1 MALVIIDGVIANDAF
16 ATPAT
21 PNTFVLQDGLEH
33 SQFATGASAT
43 SQPVDVV
50 LGLTTW
56 SAGAVSNSQAL
67 AITLDDVVVAVSQ
80 SKATSNSQAL
90 AITLD
95 DVTVAV
101 AQTAVH
107 SQALAITLD
116 SVTSSITQAL
126 SHSQAMA
133 VTLDSITASVT
144 QTAGHPQSLAIT
156 LDDVVIA
163 ISQSATSAGNSQTL
177 AIVLDD
183 VTCNIT
189 QALSRD
195 QILSATLDDII
206 VSISQAGS
214 NVVPIKVGGDEAGE
228 WKKEK
233 PRKKKNLAE
242 EAQVRKQSILEAYQG
257 LLEPITN
264 TDIAIE
270 VNNVIQSSSLE
281 EITSDLN
288 RVKALLALWK
298 LELDSREQDD
308 EEALLM
314 LL

>member
-1 MALVIIDGVIANDAF
+1 MAGNDVFLYQVPSDANS
-16 ATPAT
+16 
-21 PNTFVLQDGLEH
+21 N
-33 SQFATGASAT
+33 
-43 SQPVDVV
+43 DVRLSDPTKV
-50 LGLTTW
+50 
-56 SAGAVSNSQAL
+56 AGNSQAL
-67 AITLDDVVVAVSQ
+67 AITLDDVVVAVTQTAAHSQ
-80 SKATSNSQAL
+80 SL

-95 DVTVAV
+95 TVAV
-101 AQTAVH
+101 AVTQTAVH

-116 SVTSSITQAL
+116 SVTASGTQTL
-126 SHSQAMA
+126 SHSQSMA
-133 VTLDSITASVT
+133 ITLDSVT
-144 QTAGHPQSLAIT
+144 SATTQVANHPQSLAIT
-156 LDDVVIA
+156 LDDVVVA
-163 ISQSATSAGNSQTL
+163 ISQSATSVGNSQSL
-177 AIVLDD
+177 AIVLDG

-195 QILSATLDDII
+195 QILSATLDDIV

-233 PRKKKNLAE
+233 PRKKKNLDE

-281 EITSDLN
+281 EITNDLN

-298 LELDSREQDD
+298 LELDNREQDD

>member
-1 MALVIIDGVIANDAF
+1 MAGNDVFLYSVPSDANKNDVRLNDPTQVA
-16 ATPAT
+16 
-21 PNTFVLQDGLEH
+21 GK
-33 SQFATGASAT
+33 SQ
-43 SQPVDVV
+43 V
-50 LGLTTW
+50 
-56 SAGAVSNSQAL
+56 L

-101 AQTAVH
+101 NQTSNHNQSLAITLDTVTASATQNLSH
-107 SQALAITLD
+107 SQAMAITLDGVTVAVSQVANHPQSLAITLDDVAVAISQSNAGSSNSQALNITLD
-116 SVTSSITQAL
+116 SVTSSITQEL
-126 SHSQAMA
+126 SHA
-133 VTLDSITASVT
+133 
-144 QTAGHPQSLAIT
+144 QSLAVT
-156 LDDVVIA
+156 LDDVVIS
-163 ISQSATSAGNSQTL
+163 INQS
-177 AIVLDD
+177 
-183 VTCNIT
+183 
-189 QALSRD
+189 
-195 QILSATLDDII
+195 
-206 VSISQAGS
+206 GS
-214 NVVPIKVGGDEAGE
+214 NIVPIKVGGDEAGD

-264 TDIAIE
+264 TDIAME

-298 LELDSREQDD
+298 QELDSREQDD

>member
-1 MALVIIDGVIANDAF
+1 MAGNDVFLYQVPSDANS
-16 ATPAT
+16 
-21 PNTFVLQDGLEH
+21 N
-33 SQFATGASAT
+33 
-43 SQPVDVV
+43 DVRLCDPTKV
-50 LGLTTW
+50 
-56 SAGAVSNSQAL
+56 AGNSQAL
-67 AITLDDVVVAVSQ
+67 AITLDDVVVAVTQTAAHSQ
-80 SKATSNSQAL
+80 SL

-95 DVTVAV
+95 TVAV
-101 AQTAVH
+101 AVTQTAVH

-116 SVTSSITQAL
+116 SVTASGTQIL
-126 SHSQAMA
+126 SHSQSMA
-133 VTLDSITASVT
+133 ITLDSVT
-144 QTAGHPQSLAIT
+144 SATTQVANHPQSLAIT
-156 LDDVVIA
+156 LDDVVVA
-163 ISQSATSAGNSQTL
+163 ISQSATSVGNSQSL
-177 AIVLDD
+177 AIVLDG

-195 QILSATLDDII
+195 QILSATLDDIV

-281 EITSDLN
+281 EITNDLN

-298 LELDSREQDD
+298 LELDNREQDD

>member
-1 MALVIIDGVIANDAF
+1 MAGNDVF
-16 ATPAT
+16 LYSVP
-21 PNTFVLQDGLEH
+21 
-33 SQFATGASAT
+33 S
-43 SQPVDVV
+43 DVNSNDV
-50 LGLTTW
+50 RLRDPTKV
-56 SAGAVSNSQAL
+56 AGNSQAL
-67 AITLDDVVVAVSQ
+67 VITLDDVVVAVSQ

-95 DVTVAV
+95 GVTVAVSQVDNHSQALAVTLDSVTVAV

-107 SQALAITLD
+107 SQALAIILD
-116 SVTSSITQAL
+116 SVTSSVTQVL
-126 SHSQAMA
+126 SHSQSM
-133 VTLDSITASVT
+133 
-144 QTAGHPQSLAIT
+144 AIT
-156 LDDVVIA
+156 LDTITVSA
-163 ISQSATSAGNSQTL
+163 SQSATSAGNSQTL

-214 NVVPIKVGGDEAGE
+214 NVVPIKIGGDEAGE

-242 EAQVRKQSILEAYQG
+242 EAQVRKQSILEAYKG

-288 RVKALLALWK
+288 RVKSLLALWK
-298 LELDSREQDD
+298 LELDIREQDD

>member
-1 MALVIIDGVIANDAF
+1 MSILLALQ
-16 ATPAT
+16 TP
-21 PNTFVLQDGLEH
+21 
-33 SQFATGASAT
+33 TG
-43 SQPVDVV
+43 
-50 LGLTTW
+50 
-56 SAGAVSNSQAL
+56 
-67 AITLDDVVVAVSQ
+67 
-80 SKATSNSQAL
+80 NSQAL

-101 AQTAVH
+101 SQTSNH
-107 SQALAITLD
+107 SQSLAITLSDVTVSVTQTLSHSQSMAITLD
-116 SVTSSITQAL
+116 SVTSSI
-126 SHSQAMA
+126 
-133 VTLDSITASVT
+133 T

-156 LDDVVIA
+156 LDDVVVA
-163 ISQSATSAGNSQTL
+163 ITQSKASAGNSQSL

-183 VTCNIT
+183 VV
-189 QALSRD
+189 
-195 QILSATLDDII
+195 
-206 VSISQAGS
+206 VSISQSAS
-214 NVVPIKVGGDEAGE
+214 NVVPIKVGGDEAGD

-233 PRKKKNLAE
+233 PRKKKNLVE
-242 EAQVRKQSILEAYQG
+242 EAQVRKLSILEAYQG

-270 VNNVIQSSSLE
+270 VKNVIQSSSLE

-298 LELDSREQDD
+298 QELDSREQDD

>member
-1 MALVIIDGVIANDAF
+1 MSILLALQ
-16 ATPAT
+16 TP
-21 PNTFVLQDGLEH
+21 
-33 SQFATGASAT
+33 TG
-43 SQPVDVV
+43 
-50 LGLTTW
+50 
-56 SAGAVSNSQAL
+56 
-67 AITLDDVVVAVSQ
+67 
-80 SKATSNSQAL
+80 NSQAL

-101 AQTAVH
+101 SQTSNH
-107 SQALAITLD
+107 SQALAITLSDVTASVTQTLSHSQSMAITLD
-116 SVTSSITQAL
+116 SVTSSI
-126 SHSQAMA
+126 
-133 VTLDSITASVT
+133 T

-156 LDDVVIA
+156 LDDVVVA
-163 ISQSATSAGNSQTL
+163 ITQSKASAGNSQSL
-177 AIVLDD
+177 AIVLDG

-195 QILSATLDDII
+195 QILSATLDDIV

-214 NVVPIKVGGDEAGE
+214 NVVPIKVGGDEAGD

-242 EAQVRKQSILEAYQG
+242 EAQVRKLSILEAYQG

-270 VNNVIQSSSLE
+270 VKNVIQSSSLE
-281 EITSDLN
+281 EITSDLS
-288 RVKALLALWK
+288 RVKTLLALWK
-298 LELDSREQDD
+298 QELDSREQDD

>member
-1 MALVIIDGVIANDAF
+1 MAGNDVFLYQVPSDANS
-16 ATPAT
+16 
-21 PNTFVLQDGLEH
+21 N
-33 SQFATGASAT
+33 
-43 SQPVDVV
+43 DVRLSDPTKV
-50 LGLTTW
+50 
-56 SAGAVSNSQAL
+56 AGNSQAL
-67 AITLDDVVVAVSQ
+67 AITLDDVVVAVTQTAAHSQ
-80 SKATSNSQAL
+80 SL

-95 DVTVAV
+95 TVAV
-101 AQTAVH
+101 AVTQTAVH

-116 SVTSSITQAL
+116 SVTASGTQTL
-126 SHSQAMA
+126 SHSQSMA
-133 VTLDSITASVT
+133 ITLDSVT
-144 QTAGHPQSLAIT
+144 SATTQVANHPQSLAIT
-156 LDDVVIA
+156 LDDVVVA
-163 ISQSATSAGNSQTL
+163 ISQSATSVGNSQSL
-177 AIVLDD
+177 AIVLDG

-195 QILSATLDDII
+195 QILSATLDDIV

-281 EITSDLN
+281 EITNDLN

-298 LELDSREQDD
+298 LELDNREQDD

>member
-1 MALVIIDGVIANDAF
+1 MSILLALQ
-16 ATPAT
+16 TPS
-21 PNTFVLQDGLEH
+21 G
-33 SQFATGASAT
+33 
-43 SQPVDVV
+43 
-50 LGLTTW
+50 
-56 SAGAVSNSQAL
+56 NSQAL
-67 AITLDDVVVAVSQ
+67 AITLDGVTVAVSQ
-80 SKATSNSQAL
+80 ASNHSQSL

-95 DVTVAV
+95 SITVAI
-101 AQTAVH
+101 AQTVVH

-116 SVTSSITQAL
+116 SVTSSITQ
-126 SHSQAMA
+126 
-133 VTLDSITASVT
+133 
-144 QTAGHPQSLAIT
+144 TAGHPQSLAIT
-156 LDDVVIA
+156 LDDVVVA
-163 ISQSATSAGNSQTL
+163 ISQSKASAGNSQSL

-183 VTCNIT
+183 VV
-189 QALSRD
+189 
-195 QILSATLDDII
+195 
-206 VSISQAGS
+206 VSISQSAS

-242 EAQVRKQSILEAYQG
+242 EAQVRKLSILEAYQG

-270 VNNVIQSSSLE
+270 VKNVIQSSSLE
-281 EITSDLN
+281 EITSDLS

-298 LELDSREQDD
+298 QELDSREQDD

>member
-1 MALVIIDGVIANDAF
+1 MAGNDVFLYQVPSDANS
-16 ATPAT
+16 
-21 PNTFVLQDGLEH
+21 N
-33 SQFATGASAT
+33 
-43 SQPVDVV
+43 DVRLSDPTKV
-50 LGLTTW
+50 
-56 SAGAVSNSQAL
+56 AGNSQAL
-67 AITLDDVVVAVSQ
+67 AITLDDVVVAVTQTAAHSQ
-80 SKATSNSQAL
+80 SL

-95 DVTVAV
+95 TVAV
-101 AQTAVH
+101 AVTQTAVH

-116 SVTSSITQAL
+116 SVTASGTQTL
-126 SHSQAMA
+126 SHSQSMA
-133 VTLDSITASVT
+133 ITLDSVT
-144 QTAGHPQSLAIT
+144 SATTQVANHPQSLAIT
-156 LDDVVIA
+156 LDDVVVA
-163 ISQSATSAGNSQTL
+163 ISQSATSVGNSQSL
-177 AIVLDD
+177 AIVLDG

-195 QILSATLDDII
+195 QILSATLDDIV

-233 PRKKKNLAE
+233 PRKKKNLDE

-281 EITSDLN
+281 EITNDLN